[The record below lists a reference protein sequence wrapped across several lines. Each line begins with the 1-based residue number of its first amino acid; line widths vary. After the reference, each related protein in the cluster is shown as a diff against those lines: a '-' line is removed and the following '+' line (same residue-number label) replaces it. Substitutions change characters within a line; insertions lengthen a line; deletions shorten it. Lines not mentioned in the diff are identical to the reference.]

1 MYKLKSSKTVYKSQW
16 MVVYE
21 DLVTNDE
28 EQVALGMFNRI
39 NVDDAATIVPI
50 YEDGSLL
57 MVENYRHAVST
68 NLLELPGGLIRG
80 SEEGEG
86 EGEQKQQEQQ
96 QASNTA
102 KRELLEETG
111 YTCDTLQFINWF
123 YTWPGRST
131 QKNFVFIAKGLK
143 KIQLEQRLE
152 EFEYIKVCKVDRE
165 QVLRELKNGRIKS
178 AVTISA
184 LLYGYF
190 IE

>member
-1 MYKLKSSKTVYKSQW
+1 MYKLKSSKVVYESQW
-16 MVVYE
+16 MIVYE
-21 DLVTNDE
+21 DLVTEE
-28 EQVALGMFNRI
+28 EQVGLGMFNRI
-39 NVDDAATIVPI
+39 NVDDAATVVPI

-68 NLLELPGGLIRG
+68 NLLELPGGLVR
-80 SEEGEG
+80 ENEKE
-86 EGEQKQQEQQ
+86 KQQEQQ
-96 QASNTA
+96 QAYDTA

-111 YTCDTLQFINWF
+111 YTCDSLHFINWF

-131 QKNFVFIAKGLK
+131 QKNFVFIAKRLK
-143 KIQLEQRLE
+143 KVQLKQRLE
-152 EFEYIKVCKVDRE
+152 EFEYIKVCKVDRDKVM
-165 QVLRELKNGRIKS
+165 QELKKGRIKS